1 MTELRLA
8 DIYDAGLFD
17 LDGVV
22 YRGKNRIEHAASS
35 IEAAREAGM
44 RPVFVTNNA
53 SRTPEIVAAQLR
65 SLDID
70 AGPEDILGSAHVAI
84 ELAEAELGHGASVL
98 LCGGEGLRRAAE
110 ASSLRIVESA
120 DDKPDGVIHG
130 FSPDTN
136 WLMLSEAVLAING
149 GARYIATNLDRVIP
163 RERGLMMGIGSMVKA
178 VMHATG
184 AQPVS
189 GAKPDARMFIAAARK
204 AGASKALVLG
214 DNLDTDILGATN
226 SGVAAMHVLTG
237 AYGVS
242 QVLFAEPECRPR
254 YMAKD
259 LRSLLEPYPA
269 IRIECATA
277 SVTIEPADERIDHC
291 RIAETLAKAAGTPT
305 SSAAGDEETTADAP
319 KLELAAPIRVL
330 VLDADKH
337 VEASAEFDGTELR
350 ICGQNPIRVG
360 GAAAQATPEI
370 TLDLAGYRALT
381 HLMWV
386 MADIW
391 PHHRQAFE
399 AALSSLN
406 QEIA

>member
-35 IEAAREAGM
+35 IAAAREAGM

-53 SRTPEIVAAQLR
+53 SRTPEIVAEQLR

-70 AGPEDILGSAHVAI
+70 AGPQDILGSAHVAI
-84 ELAEAELGHGASVL
+84 ELAEAELGRGASVL

-120 DDKPDGVIHG
+120 DDRPDGVIHG
-130 FSPDTN
+130 FSPETN

-184 AQPVS
+184 AKPVS

-204 AGASKALVLG
+204 ADASKALVLG

-259 LRSLLEPYPA
+259 LRSLIEPYPT
-269 IRIECATA
+269 IRIECAA
-277 SVTIEPADERIDHC
+277 ESMTIAPADDRIDHSGV
-291 RIAETLAKAAGTPT
+291 AEALAKAAGTST
-305 SSAAGDEETTADAP
+305 IAEEGKQTTADAP

-330 VLDADKH
+330 VLDAGNH
-337 VEASAEFDGTELR
+337 AEASAEFDGTEVR
-350 ICGQNPIRVG
+350 ISGHDPIRLAD
-360 GAAAQATPEI
+360 AARQDSPEI
-370 TLDLAGYRALT
+370 GLDLAGYRALT

-391 PHHRQAFE
+391 PHHRMAFE